1 MLWLGLMALGAL
13 LLLSCGARRAENLK
27 REQAELKREQAAFLA
42 SRCDFR
48 RASGRCDSSYKPKA
62 SEPARLPRLLH
73 TWSPMRFSDKCP
85 VLPAKSHY
93 RQVRFSLDVNRARL
107 ALIPSTPS
115 VFTNRQ

>member
-62 SEPARLPRLLH
+62 SKPALAEIAAHLVAYALLGQMPC
-73 TWSPMRFSDKCP
+73 TSCE
-85 VLPAKSHY
+85 V
-93 RQVRFSLDVNRARL
+93 
-107 ALIPSTPS
+107 ALSAS
-115 VFTNRQ
+115 